1 MERQKERK
9 KSILMRSI
17 DSFIRTKKNDND
29 CACWHS
35 KFEFFFVLFSF
46 GCSKMSYHFK
56 WRKKTQQNMKKLYRN
71 LTIFFSSYHIMKTTA
86 IEHWIDNDVC
96 VWQLVVVTLV
106 VVVVVIECVCFIF
119 SFSVN
124 RSIDRM
130 NEWMRPISIHC
141 VIVCSNIHET
151 TKKNH
156 FTTTNWLLQH
166 QRIIDDYCCCCC
178 CW

>member
-1 MERQKERK
+1 MLTFEIRIFFLFCFLLAVQKCRIISNE
-9 KSILMRSI
+9 
-17 DSFIRTKKNDND
+17 
-29 CACWHS
+29 
-35 KFEFFFVLFSF
+35 E
-46 GCSKMSYHFK
+46 
-56 WRKKTQQNMKKLYRN
+56 KKTQQNMKKLYRN
-71 LTIFFSSYHIMKTTA
+71 PTIFFSSYHIMKTTA
-86 IEHWIDNDVC
+86 IEHWIDNDVCVCVC

-166 QRIIDDYCCCCC
+166 QRIIDDYWCCC